1 MIREGDP
8 IFPTITVPVAI
19 PKRVGNGG
27 WIRACAE
34 PRAIVIGEG
43 GRWRALDLN
52 GARIEL
58 EPLLEQVA
66 GLSDVVG

>member
-1 MIREGDP
+1 MG
-8 IFPTITVPVAI
+8 
-19 PKRVGNGG
+19 KGG